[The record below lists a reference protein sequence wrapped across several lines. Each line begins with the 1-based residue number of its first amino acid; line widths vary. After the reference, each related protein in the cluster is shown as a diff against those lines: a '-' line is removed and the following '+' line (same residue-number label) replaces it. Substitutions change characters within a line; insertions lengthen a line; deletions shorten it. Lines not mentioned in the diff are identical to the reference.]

1 MLSLDQKYGKMKT
14 KKTSWW
20 RHQMETFSA
29 LLALCA
35 GNSPVTGEFP
45 SQRPVTRSFD
55 FFFDLHL
62 NERLS
67 KQSWG
72 WWFETPLRSLWHHCN
87 DKCWWYLFTP
97 LCKSNGTFLNVKI
110 FKLWRFQISWK
121 FGPFKK
127 KSWLAFMLNFIE
139 IDHSGEHPSLNP
151 ETSWFF
157 DFKLEP
163 TMFVTR
169 QNIQ

>member
-14 KKTSWW
+14 KKLHDDVIKWKHFPRYWPFVRGIHLSPV
-20 RHQMETFSA
+20 
-29 LLALCA
+29 
-35 GNSPVTGEFP
+35 NSPNKDQWRGALIFSLICTWTNGWVNNREAG
-45 SQRPVTRSFD
+45 
-55 FFFDLHL
+55 DL
-62 NERLS
+62 R
-67 KQSWG
+67 
-72 WWFETPLRSLWHHCN
+72 RHCAHY
-87 DKCWWYLFTP
+87 DIIVMIIVGDIYLHP
-97 LCKSNGTFLNVKI
+97 CAKVMALFLNVKI